1 MTSKRIRNIAM
12 ALALVDSA
20 WRLMDETATEA
31 RNDYEGQP
39 MEFQS
44 SEAGE
49 DEERLICD
57 IVETVE
63 KLKDIQAALEDI
75 HELVREA

>member
-39 MEFQS
+39 AEFQA

-49 DEERLICD
+49 EAERLICD
-57 IVETVE
+57 MDEVAQALKKNLA
-63 KLKDIQAALEDI
+63 KLKDIR
-75 HELVREA
+75 ELMEA